1 MEKIFA
7 VGFLFEGLPKIEVQI
22 FEAWT
27 TTAVTTKMCLELNRV
42 PTKNLDTKQICNYA
56 HNTKRTRKSPS
67 NKWCDRQ
74 PNDPMLTYVIA

>member
-27 TTAVTTKMCLELNRV
+27 TTAVTY
-42 PTKNLDTKQICNYA
+42 KNVLGIEQSANQ
-56 HNTKRTRKSPS
+56 KS
-67 NKWCDRQ
+67 WH
-74 PNDPMLTYVIA
+74 